1 MYELISLITVNGTL
15 IENIPQDFYLPED
28 LKRFK
33 ELTTNHIVVMG
44 RKTFDTLKKPLANRI
59 NIVITRN
66 KQYQNSIN
74 VFYCTLEELDGVL
87 QHMKHFNKK
96 VFVIGGGEI
105 YNALLD
111 KCDTLHFTIV
121 DNKMR
126 STPDAERKECE
137 ETPENEVR
145 RSLNSAYEFPFGKIN
160 RDYSMVNS
168 FELCYSNIANCHYT
182 YITYHK
188 ND

>member
-1 MYELISLITVNGTL
+1 MYELISVINVNGTL

-28 LKRFK
+28 LKRFR

-44 RKTFDTLKKPLANRI
+44 RKTFDTLKTPLSNRI

-66 KQYQNSIN
+66 THHKNSIN

-105 YNALLD
+105 YSALLD

-121 DNKMR
+121 GKEINN
-126 STPDAERKECE
+126 ST
-137 ETPENEVR
+137 
-145 RSLNSAYEFPFGKIN
+145 YEFPFGKIN
-160 RDYSMVNS
+160 RDYSIVKS
-168 FELCYSNIANCHYT
+168 FELYYSDMANCNYT
-182 YITYHK
+182 YVTYHK
-188 ND
+188 NE

>member
-33 ELTTNHIVVMG
+33 EMTTNHIVVMG

-74 VFYCTLEELDGVL
+74 VFYCSLEELDGVL

-121 DNKMR
+121 DNK
-126 STPDAERKECE
+126 K
-137 ETPENEVR
+137 
-145 RSLNSAYEFPFGKIN
+145 NSAYEFPFGKIN
-160 RDYSMVNS
+160 RDYSMVES

-188 ND
+188 NE

>member
-33 ELTTNHIVVMG
+33 EMTTNHIVVMG
-44 RKTFDTLKKPLANRI
+44 RKTFDTLKKPLSNRI

-74 VFYCTLEELDGVL
+74 VFYCSLEELDGVL
-87 QHMKHFNKK
+87 QHMKQFNKK

-121 DNKMR
+121 DNK
-126 STPDAERKECE
+126 K
-137 ETPENEVR
+137 N
-145 RSLNSAYEFPFGKIN
+145 NSAYEFPFGKIN
-160 RDYSMVNS
+160 RDYSMVES
-168 FELCYSNIANCHYT
+168 FELYYSNIANCHYT
-182 YITYHK
+182 YITYQK
-188 ND
+188 NE